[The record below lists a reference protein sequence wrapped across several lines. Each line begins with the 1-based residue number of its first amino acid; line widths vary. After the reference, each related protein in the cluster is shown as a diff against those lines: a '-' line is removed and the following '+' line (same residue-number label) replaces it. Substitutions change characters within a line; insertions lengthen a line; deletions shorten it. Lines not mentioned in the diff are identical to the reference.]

1 MRRRQALGLLLLA
14 GLAGGGCGFRLREST
29 GLPFRT
35 LYTTFSRTSALG
47 SEFRRVV
54 RSSSGTRIVD
64 DREQAEAIL
73 VILTER
79 REKEAIGFSTTG
91 RPVEYELRLRT
102 AFRVDDPA
110 GRNLLPQTALVVRRE
125 ISVGEIQTALV
136 VRREISVG
144 EIQLLSKQLEEEQ
157 IFGEMQSDMVQQIV
171 RRLASIK
178 PREPR

>member
-1 MRRRQALGLLLLA
+1 MERRHALGLLLVA
-14 GLAGGGCGFRLREST
+14 AAAAGGCGFRLREST
-29 GLPFRT
+29 GLPFNT

-64 DREQAEAIL
+64 ERDAAEAIL
-73 VILTER
+73 VVLTER

-102 AFRVDDPA
+102 SFRVDDPA
-110 GRNLLPQTALVVRRE
+110 GHNLLPQT
-125 ISVGEIQTALV
+125 GLV

-157 IFGEMQSDMVQQIV
+157 IFNEMQSDMVQQMV
-171 RRLASIK
+171 RRLATIK
-178 PREPR
+178 PRESR

>member
-125 ISVGEIQTALV
+125 ISVGEIQ
-136 VRREISVG
+136 
-144 EIQLLSKQLEEEQ
+144 LLSKQLEEEQ
-157 IFGEMQSDMVQQIV
+157 IFNEMQSDMVQQMV
-171 RRLASIK
+171 RRLATIK
-178 PREPR
+178 PRESR